1 MKRLAV
7 WIVFILSLAVVLHIL
22 VLRFIPFYITTRTV
36 DAIKSKVETQV
47 EENELF
53 HGPLRYAGADT
64 VVRDNPDTLT
74 SFAALDL
81 ASAPVRIRCV
91 VPPGDNYWSV
101 SLFAWNTDTFY
112 VVNDLEAPA
121 PEFDLI
127 VVKRDSLYQSVDEEE
142 VVVSPTTRA
151 IMIVRMNVSDRDD
164 ETEIKRLT
172 EIQKQMWVKQ
182 IDGVIY

>member
-7 WIVFILSLAVVLHIL
+7 WIVFILALAVVLHIL
-22 VLRFIPFYITTRTV
+22 VLRYIPIYLTTRTV
-36 DAIKSKVETQV
+36 DVINSKF
-47 EENELF
+47 ENQLKDSTLIY
-53 HGPLRYAGADT
+53 GPLRYAGSDP
-64 VVRDNPDTLT
+64 VVRDNPDTVT
-74 SFAALDL
+74 SFAVLDL
-81 ASAPVRIRCV
+81 NSAPVRIRCV

-112 VVNDLEAPA
+112 VINDLEAPA

-127 VVKRDSLYQSVDEEE
+127 VVKRNSLYQPVDEEE

-151 IMIVRMNVSDRDD
+151 IMIVRMNVTDRHDQA
-164 ETEIKRLT
+164 EIKRLT
-172 EIQKQMWVKQ
+172 EVQKQMWVEA